1 MVVNVAISFEL
12 VMLSTFATVVYVPP
26 QAPVLLVKTNNLVS
40 NPCTTVSVVVLPSPV
55 NLYHTPIVPVVDEFG
70 AVSDTAFTVVPAK
83 ADVAQGKLVAPEQAS
98 FEGGD
103 AVVKDHV
110 LHPEASPTPFF
121 GTILK

>member
-1 MVVNVAISFEL
+1 M
-12 VMLSTFATVVYVPP
+12 
-26 QAPVLLVKTNNLVS
+26 
-40 NPCTTVSVVVLPSPV
+40 
-55 NLYHTPIVPVVDEFG
+55 VDEFG

-83 ADVAQGKLVAPEQAS
+83 ADVAQGKLVASEHAS
-98 FEGGD
+98 FEGGE